1 MLSTHHK
8 DFCSLSHDF
17 HSLNLN
23 RLQHLQVFGD
33 RTPRNERTN
42 PSVDANGAFLLGREL
57 LRQRQQQ
64 TSPWSPSHGRPPHI
78 FIEEGGAT
86 ATFFAHQRG
95 PIQHRCKTRSK
106 VLASCRDSLANDR
119 TSTSENIGN
128 KTNRKP
134 CLTENRG
141 LCSLCFTA
149 RPNLLNWHAGTNL
162 YPDSTI
168 FNHLRFKFGQA
179 SAGHFG
185 MQRHLASSL
194 GMRNPL
200 HLRLHR

>member
-86 ATFFAHQRG
+86 ATFFAHQAKEVQSSTDAKLEAKFWRHVVIRLQTIE
-95 PIQHRCKTRSK
+95 PRHRKTSAIK
-106 VLASCRDSLANDR
+106 Q
-119 TSTSENIGN
+119 
-128 KTNRKP
+128 
-134 CLTENRG
+134 TEN
-141 LCSLCFTA
+141 
-149 RPNLLNWHAGTNL
+149 HALPKTEV
-162 YPDSTI
+162 
-168 FNHLRFKFGQA
+168 FVAFA
-179 SAGHFG
+179 SRRV
-185 MQRHLASSL
+185 QTS
-194 GMRNPL
+194 
-200 HLRLHR
+200 